1 KMSINFY
8 SQLKKNLQGELRE
21 NFDLSKSNWL
31 GIGGKANFFFKP
43 KDLNDLQIFLRN
55 NNQHFPIIVIGSGSN
70 LLIRDKGFEGVVI
83 KFGKN
88 FDYIKINNEIIN
100 CGPATQKTLLAETA
114 ANNNLTGFEFLYC
127 IPGTIAG
134 GIVMN
139 SGCYGS
145 DISKIVL
152 SISVIDM
159 NGEIK
164 IINNKDINFSYRK
177 SSLTKNQIITNIE
190 MKGSFLK
197 KEKVI
202 EIMRNLKNKKDF
214 EQPQKIK
221 TGGSTFKNPR
231 DSDKKAWEL
240 IKESGCADL
249 RVGGIKLSKLHCN
262 FLENLDG
269 ATSEDAENLIE
280 NIKQQVFKKTNINL
294 ELELEVVGKK

>member
-1 KMSINFY
+1 MSTNFY

-55 NNQHFPIIVIGSGSN
+55 NNQHFPVIVIGSGSN

-159 NGEIK
+159 NGDIK

-221 TGGSTFKNPR
+221 TGGSTFKNPSN
-231 DSDKKAWEL
+231 SDKKAWEL
-240 IKESGCADL
+240 IKDSGCADL

>member
-1 KMSINFY
+1 MSINFY
-8 SQLKKNLQGELRE
+8 SELKKNLQGELRE

-43 KDLNDLQIFLRN
+43 KDLKDLQIFLRN
-55 NNQHFPIIVIGSGSN
+55 NNKHFPIIVIGSGSN
-70 LLIRDKGFEGVVI
+70 LLIRDKGFDGVVI
-83 KFGKN
+83 KFGKD
-88 FDYIKINNEIIN
+88 FDYKKINNNIIN
-100 CGPATQKTLLAETA
+100 CGPATPKSILAEYV

-134 GIVMN
+134 GVVMN

-145 DISKIVL
+145 DISKVVL
-152 SISVIDM
+152 SVTVIDM

-164 IINNKDINFSYRK
+164 IISNKDINFSYRH

-190 MKGSFLK
+190 MQGSFLENQK
-197 KEKVI
+197 I
-202 EIMRNLKNKKDF
+202 LEIMKNLKDKKDT

-221 TGGSTFKNPR
+221 TGGSTFKNPKN
-231 DSDKKAWEL
+231 SDKKAWQL

-249 RVGGIKLSKLHCN
+249 RVGRIKLSNLHCN
-262 FLENLDG
+262 FLENLDK
-269 ATSEDAENLIE
+269 ASSEDAENLIE
-280 NIKQQVFKKTNINL
+280 KIKKEVFKKTNVNL

>member
-1 KMSINFY
+1 MSINFY
-8 SQLKKNLQGELRE
+8 SELKKNLQGELRE

-43 KDLNDLQIFLRN
+43 KDLKDLQIFLRN
-55 NNQHFPIIVIGSGSN
+55 NNKHFPIIVIGSGSN
-70 LLIRDKGFEGVVI
+70 LLIRDKGFDGVVI
-83 KFGKN
+83 KFGKD
-88 FDYIKINNEIIN
+88 FDYKKINNNIIN
-100 CGPATQKTLLAETA
+100 CGPATPKSILAEYA

-127 IPGTIAG
+127 IPGTVAG
-134 GIVMN
+134 GVVMN

-145 DISKIVL
+145 DISKVVL
-152 SISVIDM
+152 SVTVIDM

-164 IINNKDINFSYRK
+164 IISNKDINFSYRH

-190 MKGSFLK
+190 MQGSFLENQK
-197 KEKVI
+197 I
-202 EIMRNLKNKKDF
+202 LEIMKNLKDKKDT

-221 TGGSTFKNPR
+221 TGGSTFKNPKN
-231 DSDKKAWEL
+231 SDKKAWQL

-294 ELELEVVGKK
+294 ELELEVVGTK

>member
-1 KMSINFY
+1 MSINFY
-8 SQLKKNLQGELRE
+8 SELKKNLQGELRE

-43 KDLNDLQIFLRN
+43 KDLKDLQIFLRN
-55 NNQHFPIIVIGSGSN
+55 NNKHFPIIVIGSGSN
-70 LLIRDKGFEGVVI
+70 LLIRDKGFDGVVI
-83 KFGKN
+83 KFGKD
-88 FDYIKINNEIIN
+88 FDYKKINNNIIN
-100 CGPATQKTLLAETA
+100 CGPATPKSILAEYV

-134 GIVMN
+134 GVVMN

-145 DISKIVL
+145 DISKVVL
-152 SISVIDM
+152 SVTVIDM

-164 IINNKDINFSYRK
+164 IISNKDINFSYRH

-190 MKGSFLK
+190 MKGSFLENQK
-197 KEKVI
+197 I
-202 EIMRNLKNKKDF
+202 LEIMKNLKDKKDT

-221 TGGSTFKNPR
+221 TGGSTFKNPKN
-231 DSDKKAWEL
+231 SDKKAWQL

-249 RVGGIKLSKLHCN
+249 RVGRIKLSNLHCN
-262 FLENLDG
+262 FLENLDK
-269 ATSEDAENLIE
+269 ASSEDAENLIE
-280 NIKQQVFKKTNINL
+280 KIKKEVFKKTNVNL

>member
-1 KMSINFY
+1 MSTNFY

-240 IKESGCADL
+240 IKDSGCADL

>member
-1 KMSINFY
+1 MSINFY

-43 KDLNDLQIFLRN
+43 NDLNDLQIFLRN
-55 NNQHFPIIVIGSGSN
+55 NNQHFPIIIIGSGSN

-88 FDYIKINNEIIN
+88 FDFIKIKNDIVN
-100 CGPATQKTLLAETA
+100 CGPATQKSLLAETA
-114 ANNNLTGFEFLYC
+114 ANNNLSGFEFLYC

-152 SISVIDM
+152 SITVIDV

-164 IINNKDINFSYRK
+164 IINNEDINFSYRK

-197 KEKVI
+197 KDKVI
-202 EIMRNLKNKKDF
+202 EIMRNLKNKKDI

-231 DSDKKAWEL
+231 NSNKKAWEL

-294 ELELEVVGKK
+294 ELELEVVGKR

>member
-1 KMSINFY
+1 MSINFY
-8 SQLKKNLQGELRE
+8 SELKKNLQGELRE

-43 KDLNDLQIFLRN
+43 KDLKDLQIFLRN
-55 NNQHFPIIVIGSGSN
+55 NNRHFPIIVIGSGSN
-70 LLIRDKGFEGVVI
+70 LLIRDKGFDGVVI
-83 KFGKN
+83 KFGKD
-88 FDYIKINNEIIN
+88 FDYKKINNNIIN
-100 CGPATQKTLLAETA
+100 CGPATPKSILAEYV

-134 GIVMN
+134 GVVMN

-145 DISKIVL
+145 DISKVVL
-152 SISVIDM
+152 SVTVIDM

-164 IINNKDINFSYRK
+164 IISNKDINFSYRH

-190 MKGSFLK
+190 MQGSFLENQK
-197 KEKVI
+197 I
-202 EIMRNLKNKKDF
+202 LEIMKNLKDKKDT

-221 TGGSTFKNPR
+221 TGGSTFKNPKN
-231 DSDKKAWEL
+231 SDKKAWQL

-249 RVGGIKLSKLHCN
+249 RVGRIKLSNLHCN
-262 FLENLDG
+262 FLENLDK
-269 ATSEDAENLIE
+269 ASSEDAENLIE
-280 NIKQQVFKKTNINL
+280 KIKKEVFKKTNVNL

>member
-1 KMSINFY
+1 MSINFY

-31 GIGGKANFFFKP
+31 GIGGKANYFFKP

-231 DSDKKAWEL
+231 NSDKKAWEL

>member
-1 KMSINFY
+1 MSINFY

-159 NGEIK
+159 NGDIK
-164 IINNKDINFSYRK
+164 IINKKDINFSYRK

-221 TGGSTFKNPR
+221 TGGSTFKNPSN
-231 DSDKKAWEL
+231 SDKKAWEL
-240 IKESGCADL
+240 IKDSGCADL